1 MSIIYTK
8 DKKHNKKGDLQMKE
22 KLKINL
28 KKSTCIAFAGILA
41 AGVLAACGNNN
52 NNSNTNNDKT
62 DTKNNTADIVSTAKP
77 EEAKGDNKIADE
89 AATMIPQTAE
99 EAAND
104 VTAITNEIESLA
116 ELIADGNYDDAMMQI
131 RALLTK
137 NLTDEQKKTLEDY
150 QAEIEEAKGR

>member
-1 MSIIYTK
+1 
-8 DKKHNKKGDLQMKE
+8 MKE

-77 EEAKGDNKIADE
+77 EETKGDNKIADE